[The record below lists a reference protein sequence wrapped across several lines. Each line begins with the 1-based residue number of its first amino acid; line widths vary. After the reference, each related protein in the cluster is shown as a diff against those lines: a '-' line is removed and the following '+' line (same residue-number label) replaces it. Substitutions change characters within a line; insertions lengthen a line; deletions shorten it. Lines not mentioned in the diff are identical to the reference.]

1 MRIAIIGG
9 GAVGLM
15 TASYLMKNN
24 SSSKITIYDR
34 NKGFGRKILASGNGK
49 CNFMNYKALP
59 SDYNNPEFIEKIS
72 KLASKEECL
81 NYFNDLGL
89 LFKFDDEGRMYPVT
103 ESSDTILSILMLDLK
118 KINYKLETVVEK
130 IEVKANKVIINGN
143 EEYDCAVL
151 ATGSNASIAESKCKD
166 TYKYLSS
173 LNLKMTS
180 LSPVLVGLKAYD
192 DFTILKNTRFKCH
205 LTYHGTKTYEENG
218 EIIFKEDGV
227 SGICVMNASRY
238 FVKNSLMTFDFYPS
252 VSKEELAYK
261 LNARYNVSNNSDYYL
276 AGICHENL
284 IKYLKNKNILEPLAV
299 AKVLKAFTIKIKE
312 PYEMKNAQ
320 VSRGGVA
327 LDEVNDNLA
336 LRKYPNIFIGGEMLD
351 IDGRC
356 GGYNLLFAFMCGIA
370 IGKELLKYEN
380 KDK

>member
-1 MRIAIIGG
+1 MKVAIIGG

-15 TASYLMKNN
+15 TANYLVRNN
-24 SSSKITIYDR
+24 SSMQITIYDR

-59 SDYNNPEFIEKIS
+59 SDYNNPEFIKMLSKI
-72 KLASKEECL
+72 ASKEDCL

-89 LFKFDDEGRMYPVT
+89 LFKFDDEGRMYPMT
-103 ESSDTILSILMLDLK
+103 ESSDTILSMLMLDFK
-118 KINYKLETVVEK
+118 NVKYKLETIVEK
-130 IEVKANKVIINGN
+130 IEVKPDGIVINDN
-143 EEYDCAVL
+143 EMYDFAVL
-151 ATGSNASIAESKCKD
+151 STGSNASITGNKCND

-173 LNLKMTS
+173 LNLKMTA
-180 LSPVLVGLKAYD
+180 LEPVLVGLKAYD
-192 DFTILKNTRFKCH
+192 DIFMLKNTRFKCH
-205 LTYHGTKTYEENG
+205 LTYYGTQKYEENG

-238 FVKNSLMTFDFYPS
+238 YIKDSIMTFDFYPS

-261 LNARYNVSNNSDYYL
+261 LNARYNTSCNPDYYL
-276 AGICHENL
+276 AGICHENM
-284 IKYLKNKNILEPLAV
+284 IKYLKNKNILKPNAV
-299 AKVLKAFTIKIKE
+299 AMLLKQFTIKIKE

-320 VSRGGVA
+320 VSRGGVS
-327 LDEVNDNLA
+327 LDEVNDNLS

-370 IGKELLKYEN
+370 IGKELLRYEG